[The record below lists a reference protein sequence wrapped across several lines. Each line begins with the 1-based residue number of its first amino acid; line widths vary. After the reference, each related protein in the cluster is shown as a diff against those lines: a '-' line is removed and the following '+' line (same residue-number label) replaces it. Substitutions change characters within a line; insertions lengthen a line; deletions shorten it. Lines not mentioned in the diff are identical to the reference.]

1 MPNPLHRPAL
11 RGFARQVRLLVVLVL
26 ATTAVGAGLTS
37 CSDLLEPNKPDAVVS
52 IPVEGSKSLDE
63 ARKEVKEEAAAVG
76 GVRVG
81 EDTTD
86 PDQVVLEFMLPG
98 KNLDAA
104 VAALERLNDDSVSPG
119 SVSTE
124 VDVDENKLTED
135 SSTKSAKG
143 STGTSKDEEAGR
155 VRLRVEIAKEAGSSA
170 LVTALGAMML
180 LFSIIGLITSFRWVL
195 RKLGMGRRHEVG
207 PPSRRVGRPDLDLD
221 PPTQETPLVPRQY

>member
-1 MPNPLHRPAL
+1 MPKPLHRPA
-11 RGFARQVRLLVVLVL
+11 RPRAARRILPLLGLVL
-26 ATTAVGAGLTS
+26 ATTALGAGLTS

-52 IPVEGSKSLDE
+52 IPVEGAKSLDE

-86 PDQVVLEFMLPG
+86 PDRVVLEFMLPG

-104 VAALERLNDDSVSPG
+104 VAALERMNDDSVSPG

-135 SSTKSAKG
+135 ASTNSTKG
-143 STGTSKDEEAGR
+143 STGKTKDEEAGR
-155 VRLRVEIAKEAGSSA
+155 VRLRVEISKEASSSA
-170 LVTALGAMML
+170 LVTTLGAMML
-180 LFSIIGLITSFRWVL
+180 LFSIIGLITSFRWGL

-207 PPSRRVGRPDLDLD
+207 PPSRRVERPDLGLD

>member
-1 MPNPLHRPAL
+1 MPNRLHRPA
-11 RGFARQVRLLVVLVL
+11 RSGVARRVLLLVGLVL
-26 ATTAVGAGLTS
+26 ATTALGAGLTS

-52 IPVEGSKSLDE
+52 IPVEGAKSLDE
-63 ARKEVKEEAAAVG
+63 ARKEVKEEATAIG

-86 PDQVVLEFMLPG
+86 PDRVVLEFMLPG

-104 VAALERLNDDSVSPG
+104 VAALERLNANSATPG
-119 SVSTE
+119 AVSTE
-124 VDVDENKLTED
+124 VDVDEKKLTEEA
-135 SSTKSAKG
+135 STDPAKG
-143 STGTSKDEEAGR
+143 SGGKAKDEEAGR

-180 LFSIIGLITSFRWVL
+180 LFSIIGLVTSIRWLL
-195 RKLGMGRRHEVG
+195 RKLGMGRRQELG